1 MSTQEAVVSDTPAA
15 APISKNKRKKAAAK
29 TVVEPIETHDIS
41 PVYEEEPV
49 ATNPYLYI
57 EEGFS
62 GWTLAKGI
70 FGGMALGSILMTALF
85 GYVRTQELRRQQ
97 EEFTVLQA
105 QEEADRLAAEI
116 AAKSRA
122 APPSSSA

>member
-1 MSTQEAVVSDTPAA
+1 MSTQEAVVETPA
-15 APISKNKRKKAAAK
+15 PVVSKNKRKKAAKA
-29 TVVEPIETHDIS
+29 VIEPIETHDS
-41 PVYEEEPV
+41 PAPIYEEEPV

-70 FGGMALGSILMTALF
+70 LGGMALGSVLMTALF

-97 EEFTVLQA
+97 EEFIILQA
-105 QEEADRLAAEI
+105 QEEADRLVG
-116 AAKSRA
+116 AAKKSPEA
-122 APPSSSA
+122 QPSSSA

>member
-1 MSTQEAVVSDTPAA
+1 MSTQEAVVETPA
-15 APISKNKRKKAAAK
+15 PVSKNKRKKAAKA
-29 TVVEPIETHDIS
+29 VIEPIETHDT

-62 GWTLAKGI
+62 GWTVAKGI
-70 FGGMALGSILMTALF
+70 LGGMALGSVLMTALF

-97 EEFTVLQA
+97 EEFIILQA
-105 QEEADRLAAEI
+105 QEEADRLVG
-116 AAKSRA
+116 AAKKSPEA
-122 APPSSSA
+122 QPSSSA

>member
-1 MSTQEAVVSDTPAA
+1 MSTQEAVVETPA
-15 APISKNKRKKAAAK
+15 PVVSKNKRKKAAAK
-29 TVVEPIETHDIS
+29 SVVEPIEPVHDIS

-62 GWTLAKGI
+62 GWTVAKGI
-70 FGGMALGSILMTALF
+70 LGGMALGSVLMTALF

-97 EEFTVLQA
+97 EEFIILQA
-105 QEEADRLAAEI
+105 QEEADRLVG
-116 AAKSRA
+116 AAKKSPEA
-122 APPSSSA
+122 QPSSSA